1 MTERGDPRSSAESNV
16 YYYRRPLGVGEI
28 LPAVAVGVAA
38 GLVAFYVTSIIRQR
52 TPLRPVTSR
61 IPGQPVGPGRRKSG

>member
-1 MTERGDPRSSAESNV
+1 MTDRGDPRSYAESDL
-16 YYYRRPLGVGEI
+16 YYYRRPLGAAEI
-28 LPAVAVGVAA
+28 LPALAVGVAA

-61 IPGQPVGPGRRKSG
+61 IPGRPPGPGRRKSG